1 MRPRRFQNVDMLL
14 EVIND
19 DEILYFLNNIASR
32 LMVPIRNEDGST
44 SCEDVITVSMNGPQ
58 FQLNTETFYDSLEE
72 AA

>member
-1 MRPRRFQNVDMLL
+1 MTTRRFQNVDVLL
-14 EVIND
+14 EVITE

-32 LMVPIRNEDGST
+32 LMVPVRNENGST
-44 SCEDVITVSMNGPQ
+44 SCEDVITVCMNGPQ

>member
-1 MRPRRFQNVDMLL
+1 MTTRRFQNVDILL
-14 EVIND
+14 EVITE

-32 LMVPIRNEDGST
+32 LMVPVRNEDGST
-44 SCEDVITVSMNGPQ
+44 SCEDVITVCMNGPQ

>member
-1 MRPRRFQNVDMLL
+1 MKPRRFQNVDILL
-14 EVIND
+14 EVITE

-32 LMVPIRNEDGST
+32 LMVPVRNEDGST
-44 SCEDVITVSMNGPQ
+44 SCEDVITVCMNGPQ

>member
-1 MRPRRFQNVDMLL
+1 MKPRRFQNVDILL
-14 EVIND
+14 EVITE

-32 LMVPIRNEDGST
+32 LMVPVRNENGST
-44 SCEDVITVSMNGPQ
+44 SCEDVITVCMNGPQ

>member
-1 MRPRRFQNVDMLL
+1 MTTRRFQNVDVLL
-14 EVIND
+14 EVITE
-19 DEILYFLNNIASR
+19 DEILYLLNNLASR

-44 SCEDVITVSMNGPQ
+44 SCEDVITVCMNGPQ

>member
-1 MRPRRFQNVDMLL
+1 MRPRRFQNVDVLL

-19 DEILYFLNNIASR
+19 DEILYLLNNIASR

-44 SCEDVITVSMNGPQ
+44 SCEDVITVCMNGPQ
-58 FQLNTETFYDSLEE
+58 FQLNTETFYDSIDE